1 MSDEEKPK
9 PPSLFKKELDELK
22 SKQVENRK
30 RFMQTSIVYGP
41 EVESFDGAGTKSQND
56 EISIQPESFKAVP
69 FKNQLCNTDPNQT
82 GNKSKQVEILIDGPQ
97 VESFDG
103 AGTESQ
109 NDDISIQPGSSK
121 AGPFKNQ
128 SINTNQNQTE
138 NKSKQVE
145 IRKRVV
151 KSTVDGPQIESFD
164 GAGTISQNDEISV
177 QPRSFKSG
185 PFKNQSINTS
195 PPDAKQTENHFKQV
209 QIRVLKS
216 LVDHPLLNQNQTE
229 NKSKQVKIRKRV
241 VKSTVD
247 SPQVQSFDDAGT
259 KSQNDEISSQPGS
272 FKAVPFKN
280 HSMNTDP
287 NQTSRGETINEEEK
301 SKFKCTGLFKK
312 ESDEQKAKQVEIRK
326 RLNKELEAKLITLNK
341 NKENLSP
348 TSPLIEDS
356 FRKGCKISVLL
367 FYVFFF

>member
-30 RFMQTSIVYGP
+30 RFMQTSIVDGP
-41 EVESFDGAGTKSQND
+41 EVESFDVAGTKSQND
-56 EISIQPESFKAVP
+56 EISVQPESFKAGP
-69 FKNQLCNTDPNQT
+69 LKNQSINTDPNQT

-121 AGPFKNQ
+121 AGLFKNP
-128 SINTNQNQTE
+128 SINTN
-138 NKSKQVE
+138 
-145 IRKRVV
+145 
-151 KSTVDGPQIESFD
+151 
-164 GAGTISQNDEISV
+164 
-177 QPRSFKSG
+177 
-185 PFKNQSINTS
+185 

-287 NQTSRGETINEEEK
+287 NQTSRGETIIKEEK
-301 SKFKCTGLFKK
+301 SKFKFTGLFKK
-312 ESDEQKAKQVEIRK
+312 ESDEHKSKQVEIRK
-326 RLNKELEAKLITLNK
+326 RLNEELKAKLITLNK
-341 NKENLSP
+341 NKENFSP
-348 TSPLIEDS
+348 NSPLIEDS

-367 FYVFFF
+367 FYVFFFF